1 LIFIYAT
8 KPFALIDKK
17 HKKIPLHL
25 QILIGMLLG
34 IGWSITMS
42 YAPNGVEWT
51 ESYIKPFGSLF
62 IKLLQMLAIPLILTS
77 IISGIAGLKDI
88 DKLGR
93 IGGRTLALFTVTC
106 LLSTIIGIGLS
117 TIFKPGSAIPEQTK
131 IGLLQSYQEKSN
143 AVIEKAQSANTGV
156 MDMIV
161 EIIPNNIFYALSNNG
176 MMLQVVIFSLL
187 FGIALSKV
195 EFSKSSI
202 VIQFID
208 GLNETFMKLVLMIM
222 VVAPIGVFALIA
234 SITFNAQVFLSLLYY
249 MLTVLIGLAIIL
261 FILYPIIMRLYSNV
275 SYKTFFKNMQPV
287 FLMAFSTSSS
297 AATLPVTMERVS
309 TGFNIKREISD
320 FVLSLGTT
328 INMDG
333 TAIYQSIAAVF
344 IAQATGID
352 LSVGQLVIIALTA
365 TLSAVG
371 AAGIPGAGMITLI
384 IVLDS
389 VQIPI
394 AAIALIMAP
403 DRLLDMFRTVV
414 NVAGDACAAIT
425 VSGMEKE

>member
-1 LIFIYAT
+1 
-8 KPFALIDKK
+8 
-17 HKKIPLHL
+17 
-25 QILIGMLLG
+25 MVVG
-34 IGWSITMS
+34 IGWSVAAS
-42 YAPNGVEWT
+42 YIPNGAEWT
-51 ESYIKPFGSLF
+51 QSYVKPFGSLF

-88 DKLGR
+88 NKLGR
-93 IGGRTLALFTVTC
+93 IGGRTLALFTITC
-106 LLSTIIGIGLS
+106 LLSTIIGLS
-117 TIFKPGSAIPEQTK
+117 LASILKPGSAIPEHTK
-131 IGLLQSYQEKSN
+131 TSLLQSYQENTNSI
-143 AVIEKAQSANTGV
+143 IEKAQSANTGA

-161 EIIPNNIFYALSNNG
+161 EIIPNNIFHALANNS
-176 MMLQVVIFSLL
+176 MMLQVVIFSIL

-195 EFSKSSI
+195 EFSKAQI
-202 VIQFID
+202 VVQCID
-208 GLNETFMKLVLMIM
+208 GLNETFMKLVLMVM

-234 SITFNAQVFLSLLYY
+234 SISFNAQVFLSLLYY
-249 MLTVLIGLAIIL
+249 MMTVIIGLAIIL
-261 FILYPIIMRLYSNV
+261 FILYPIIMSLFSNI
-275 SYKTFFKNMQPV
+275 SYKTFFKTMQPV

-297 AATLPVTMERVS
+297 AATLPLTMERVS
-309 TGFNIKREISD
+309 TGFNIKKEISD

-344 IAQATGID
+344 IAQATGIE
-352 LSVGQLVIIALTA
+352 LSVGQLIIIALTA

-414 NVAGDACAAIT
+414 NVAGDACAAVT
-425 VSGMEKE
+425 VSGMEEE

>member
-25 QILIGMLLG
+25 QILIGMVLG

-297 AATLPVTMERVS
+297 AATLPVTMERV
-309 TGFNIKREISD
+309 TAGFNIKKEISD

>member
-1 LIFIYAT
+1 
-8 KPFALIDKK
+8 
-17 HKKIPLHL
+17 
-25 QILIGMLLG
+25 MVLG
-34 IGWSITMS
+34 IGWSVAAS
-42 YAPNGVEWT
+42 YIPNGAEWT
-51 ESYIKPFGSLF
+51 QSYVKPFGSLF

-93 IGGRTLALFTVTC
+93 IGGRTLALFTITC
-106 LLSTIIGIGLS
+106 LLSTIIGLS
-117 TIFKPGSAIPEQTK
+117 LASILKPGSAIPEHTK
-131 IGLLQSYQEKSN
+131 TSLLQSYQENTNSI
-143 AVIEKAQSANTGV
+143 IEKAQSANTGA

-161 EIIPNNIFYALSNNG
+161 EIIPNNIFHALANNS
-176 MMLQVVIFSLL
+176 MMLQVVIFSIL

-195 EFSKSSI
+195 ELSKADI
-202 VIQFID
+202 VVQFID
-208 GLNETFMKLVLMIM
+208 GLNETFMKLVLMVM

-234 SITFNAQVFLSLLYY
+234 SISFNAQVFLSLLYY
-249 MLTVLIGLAIIL
+249 MMTVIIGLAIIL
-261 FILYPIIMRLYSNV
+261 FILYPIIMSLFSNI
-275 SYKTFFKNMQPV
+275 SYKTFFKTMQPV

-297 AATLPVTMERVS
+297 AATLPLTMERVS
-309 TGFNIKREISD
+309 TGFNIKKEISD

-344 IAQATGID
+344 IAQATGIE
-352 LSVGQLVIIALTA
+352 LSVGQLIIIALTA

-414 NVAGDACAAIT
+414 NVAGDACAAVT
-425 VSGMEKE
+425 VSGMEEK

>member
-1 LIFIYAT
+1 
-8 KPFALIDKK
+8 LIDKK

-195 EFSKSSI
+195 
-202 VIQFID
+202 
-208 GLNETFMKLVLMIM
+208 
-222 VVAPIGVFALIA
+222 
-234 SITFNAQVFLSLLYY
+234 
-249 MLTVLIGLAIIL
+249 
-261 FILYPIIMRLYSNV
+261 
-275 SYKTFFKNMQPV
+275 
-287 FLMAFSTSSS
+287 
-297 AATLPVTMERVS
+297 
-309 TGFNIKREISD
+309 
-320 FVLSLGTT
+320 
-328 INMDG
+328 
-333 TAIYQSIAAVF
+333 
-344 IAQATGID
+344 
-352 LSVGQLVIIALTA
+352 
-365 TLSAVG
+365 
-371 AAGIPGAGMITLI
+371 
-384 IVLDS
+384 
-389 VQIPI
+389 
-394 AAIALIMAP
+394 
-403 DRLLDMFRTVV
+403 
-414 NVAGDACAAIT
+414 
-425 VSGMEKE
+425 

>member
-25 QILIGMLLG
+25 QILIGMVLG

>member
-1 LIFIYAT
+1 
-8 KPFALIDKK
+8 
-17 HKKIPLHL
+17 
-25 QILIGMLLG
+25 
-34 IGWSITMS
+34 
-42 YAPNGVEWT
+42 
-51 ESYIKPFGSLF
+51 
-62 IKLLQMLAIPLILTS
+62 
-77 IISGIAGLKDI
+77 
-88 DKLGR
+88 
-93 IGGRTLALFTVTC
+93 
-106 LLSTIIGIGLS
+106 
-117 TIFKPGSAIPEQTK
+117 
-131 IGLLQSYQEKSN
+131 
-143 AVIEKAQSANTGV
+143 
-156 MDMIV
+156 
-161 EIIPNNIFYALSNNG
+161 
-176 MMLQVVIFSLL
+176 
-187 FGIALSKV
+187 
-195 EFSKSSI
+195 
-202 VIQFID
+202 
-208 GLNETFMKLVLMIM
+208 
-222 VVAPIGVFALIA
+222 
-234 SITFNAQVFLSLLYY
+234 
-249 MLTVLIGLAIIL
+249 
-261 FILYPIIMRLYSNV
+261 
-275 SYKTFFKNMQPV
+275 
-287 FLMAFSTSSS
+287 
-297 AATLPVTMERVS
+297 MERVS

-333 TAIYQSIAAVF
+333 NAIYQSIAAVF

>member
-1 LIFIYAT
+1 
-8 KPFALIDKK
+8 
-17 HKKIPLHL
+17 
-25 QILIGMLLG
+25 MVLG
-34 IGWSITMS
+34 IGWSVAAS
-42 YAPNGVEWT
+42 YIPNGAEWT
-51 ESYIKPFGSLF
+51 QSYVKPFGSLF

-93 IGGRTLALFTVTC
+93 IGGRTLALFTITC
-106 LLSTIIGIGLS
+106 LLSTIIGLS
-117 TIFKPGSAIPEQTK
+117 LASILKPGSAIPEHTK
-131 IGLLQSYQEKSN
+131 TSLLQSYQENTNSI
-143 AVIEKAQSANTGV
+143 IEKAQSANTGA

-161 EIIPNNIFYALSNNG
+161 EIIPNNIFHALTNNS
-176 MMLQVVIFSLL
+176 MMLQVVIFSIL

-195 EFSKSSI
+195 EFSKAQI
-202 VIQFID
+202 VVQCID
-208 GLNETFMKLVLMIM
+208 GLNETFMKLVLMVM

-234 SITFNAQVFLSLLYY
+234 SISFNAQVFLSLLYY
-249 MLTVLIGLAIIL
+249 MMTVIIGLAIIL
-261 FILYPIIMRLYSNV
+261 FILYPIIMSLFSNI
-275 SYKTFFKNMQPV
+275 SYKTFFKTMQPV

-297 AATLPVTMERVS
+297 AATLPLTMERVS
-309 TGFNIKREISD
+309 TGFNIKKEISD

-344 IAQATGID
+344 IAQATGIE
-352 LSVGQLVIIALTA
+352 LSVGQLIIIALTA

-414 NVAGDACAAIT
+414 NVAGDACAAVT
-425 VSGMEKE
+425 VSGMEEK

>member
-1 LIFIYAT
+1 LT
-8 KPFALIDKK
+8 DKK
-17 HKKIPLHL
+17 NKTIPLHL
-25 QILIGMLLG
+25 QIIIGMVLG
-34 IGWSITMS
+34 IAWSVTMS
-42 YAPNGVEWT
+42 YIPNGVEWT
-51 ESYIKPFGSLF
+51 ESYIKLFGSLF

-88 DKLGR
+88 EKLGR

-106 LLSTIIGIGLS
+106 LLSTIIGLGLA
-117 TIFKPGSAIPEQTK
+117 TIFKPGSTIPEQTK
-131 IGLLQSYQEKSN
+131 ISLLQSYQEKTS
-143 AVIEKAQSANTGV
+143 AVIEKAQSANTGA

-161 EIIPNNIFYALSNNG
+161 EIIPNNIFHALANNG
-176 MMLQVVIFSLL
+176 MMLQVVVFSIL

-208 GLNETFMKLVLMIM
+208 GLNETFMKLVLMVM

-249 MLTVLIGLAIIL
+249 MLTVLIGLALIL
-261 FILYPIIMRLYSNV
+261 FVLYPIIMGMYSKI

-297 AATLPVTMERVS
+297 AATLPLTMERVS
-309 TGFNIKREISD
+309 IGFNIKKEISD

-352 LSVGQLVIIALTA
+352 LSLGQMAIIALTA

-414 NVAGDACAAIT
+414 NVAGDACAAVTI
-425 VSGMEKE
+425 SGMEEK

>member
-1 LIFIYAT
+1 
-8 KPFALIDKK
+8 
-17 HKKIPLHL
+17 
-25 QILIGMLLG
+25 MVLG
-34 IGWSITMS
+34 IGWSIAAS
-42 YAPNGVEWT
+42 YIPNGAEWT
-51 ESYIKPFGSLF
+51 QSYVKPFGSLF

-77 IISGIAGLKDI
+77 IISGIAGLKDL

-93 IGGRTLALFTVTC
+93 IGGRTLALFTATC
-106 LLSTIIGIGLS
+106 LLSTIIGLGLAS
-117 TIFKPGSAIPEQTK
+117 LLKPGAAIPEHTK
-131 IGLLQSYQEKSN
+131 TSLLLSYQDNTNSI
-143 AVIEKAQSANTGV
+143 IEKAQSANTGA
-156 MDMIV
+156 MDMLV
-161 EIIPNNIFYALSNNG
+161 EIIPNNIFHALANNS
-176 MMLQVVIFSLL
+176 MMLQVVIFSIL

-195 EFSKSSI
+195 ELSKADI
-202 VIQFID
+202 VVQFID
-208 GLNETFMKLVLMIM
+208 GLNETFMKLVLMVM

-234 SITFNAQVFLSLLYY
+234 SISFNAQVFLSLLYY
-249 MLTVLIGLAIIL
+249 MMTVLMGLATIL
-261 FILYPIIMRLYSNV
+261 FILYPTIISLFSKI
-275 SYKTFFKNMQPV
+275 SYKAFFKNMQPV

-297 AATLPVTMERVS
+297 AATLPLTMERVS
-309 TGFNIKREISD
+309 TGFNIKKEISD

-352 LSVGQLVIIALTA
+352 LSLGQLIIIALTA

-414 NVAGDACAAIT
+414 NVAGDASAAIA
-425 VSGMEKE
+425 VSGMEDE

>member
-25 QILIGMLLG
+25 QILIGMVLG

-208 GLNETFMKLVLMIM
+208 GLNETFMKLVLMVM